1 MGSAE
6 RDLGRGSALEAGADW
21 RAANL
26 PAALQGGAR
35 RAIFRGLYK
44 GVEAAA
50 QRPGSVSARDG
61 EGRGDT
67 RAGSRDAEAAGFGP
81 HAGLRPPL
89 WCQMEP
95 RAAGA
100 GAPQKG
106 EGRVSPFWRGR
117 GRSGATGVQRRS
129 AGGGSATQWNRTKGS
144 GAQTAARGPPPARPR
159 PQPAGAPE
167 RAAAPPPPAQPPQWG
182 PGEGRSPS

>member
-6 RDLGRGSALEAGADW
+6 RDLRRGSALAAGADW
-21 RAANL
+21 QAANL

-35 RAIFRGLYK
+35 RAIFRGLYN

-67 RAGSRDAEAAGFGP
+67 LAGSRDAEAAGFGP
-81 HAGLRPPL
+81 HAGLRPSL
-89 WCQMEP
+89 WRQMET

-117 GRSGATGVQRRS
+117 GRSGGESPECGVRMPPGGRARWEDEEAGVGKRAS
-129 AGGGSATQWNRTKGS
+129 HFPLRLPPRPGGGEPRGRGS
-144 GAQTAARGPPPARPR
+144 T
-159 PQPAGAPE
+159 E
-167 RAAAPPPPAQPPQWG
+167 
-182 PGEGRSPS
+182 EFHTS